1 MKLFIAA
8 SLLFIPSFSLF
19 AETLTFGIVPQQSA
33 SRLAQHWGPLM
44 EYLSNET
51 QLNVE
56 FSTAADIPT
65 FERRLANGEY
75 DFAYMNPYHYTVFSQ
90 KAGYQALAKAKN
102 KQIKGILVTQKGRR
116 LNDLQQFD
124 GETLA
129 FPSPAAFAATL
140 LTQSDLRLA
149 GVQYEADYVSSH
161 DSVYLAVAK
170 GLYPAGG
177 GVLRTFNA
185 IPQSL
190 RDQLEP
196 VWVTQP
202 YTPHAVAYH
211 SAIDPSMR
219 NAVLQALEQLDATE
233 RGQAILEQLK
243 IQGFIQA
250 QDSDW
255 DDVRQ
260 LNIQVLK

>member
-1 MKLFIAA
+1 MKKFIAA
-8 SLLFIPSFSLF
+8 SLLLISLPSMST
-19 AETLTFGIVPQQSA
+19 ETLTFGIVPQQSA

-44 EYLSNET
+44 EYLSEET
-51 QLNVE
+51 QLNIE

-75 DFAYMNPYHYTVFSQ
+75 DLAYMNPYHYTVFSQ
-90 KAGYQALAKAKN
+90 KSGYQALAKAKN
-102 KQIKGILVTQKGRR
+102 KQIKGILVTQKGRKS
-116 LNDLQQFD
+116 NDLQQFD

-140 LTQSDLRLA
+140 LTQSDLNLA
-149 GVQYEADYVSSH
+149 GVTYQANYVSSH

-177 GVLRTFNA
+177 GVMRTFNA

-202 YTPHAVAYH
+202 YTPHAIAYH
-211 SAIDPSMR
+211 SNIEPSKR
-219 NAVLQALEQLDATE
+219 QPILEALERLDSTE
-233 RGQAILEQLK
+233 EGQVILERLK
-243 IQGFIQA
+243 IRGFIQA